1 MNRFQRQATEWGR
14 SYKFRSCADIRLV
27 ESLANTGDQQ
37 GGGHGE
43 WVNGE
48 QKHKNICCLLK
59 NICGL
64 FVGVC
69 LCEPLREGAR
79 CQYETQCQS
88 DTDCNGP
95 KGQGRCEQY

>member
-1 MNRFQRQATEWGR
+1 M
-14 SYKFRSCADIRLV
+14 V

-37 GGGHGE
+37 CGGHGE
-43 WVNGE
+43 WVNGG
-48 QKHKNICCLLK
+48 QILVTKIFAVVKKYLWA
-59 NICGL
+59 

>member
-1 MNRFQRQATEWGR
+1 MFA
-14 SYKFRSCADIRLV
+14 
-27 ESLANTGDQQ
+27 
-37 GGGHGE
+37 
-43 WVNGE
+43 
-48 QKHKNICCLLK
+48 
-59 NICGL
+59 
-64 FVGVC
+64 GVC